1 MTTQTITL
9 ASVEDDGAVRWTVAL
24 DLPLDRLFGLS
35 MLEDVEFDSLLDAAR
50 AVASAIELDAS
61 VSPVPH

>member
-1 MTTQTITL
+1 MTTQKISL
-9 ASVEDDGAVRWTVAL
+9 VAVKDGDAVRWTVAL

-35 MLEDVEFDSLLDAAR
+35 LLEGAAFDSLLDAAR
-50 AVASAIELDAS
+50 AVADAIELDDR